1 MRTDKKW
8 IPTTREPSGMR
19 RILEAVRRL
28 DSELACWEDKE
39 TERPFDHDRSDDS
52 QERLLQ

>member
-1 MRTDKKW
+1 
-8 IPTTREPSGMR
+8 MR

-39 TERPFDHDRSDDS
+39 TARPLEPERRDDS
-52 QERLLQ
+52 QKRLLQ

>member
-8 IPTTREPSGMR
+8 IPTTREAPAMR
-19 RILEAVRRL
+19 RVLEAVRRL

-39 TERPFDHDRSDDS
+39 TVRPLEPERPDDG

>member
-1 MRTDKKW
+1 MRADKRW
-8 IPTTREPSGMR
+8 IPTTREAPAMR

-28 DSELACWEDKE
+28 DTELACWEDKE
-39 TERPFDHDRSDDS
+39 TARSLEQERRDDG

>member
-8 IPTTREPSGMR
+8 IPTTREAPAMR
-19 RILEAVRRL
+19 RVLEAVRRL

-39 TERPFDHDRSDDS
+39 MARPLEPERREGG

>member
-8 IPTTREPSGMR
+8 IPTTRDAPAMR
-19 RILEAVRRL
+19 RVLEAVRRL

-39 TERPFDHDRSDDS
+39 MARPLETECRDDG
-52 QERLLQ
+52 QERMLQ